1 MTTVHGAAIAV
12 GFVPQPS
19 ESADPADGRFAPRQA
34 AIRKSDGMAM
44 SASHPI
50 LLQKSFWGGERKFL
64 EPLMR
69 FARGDVRDHI
79 VSSKSITDLRSRV
92 EKRRSSGEIQ
102 RSTFARF
109 LGLFDF
115 RLLQQY
121 PPNSG
126 HAATAA
132 PCSRADNSSHA
143 RRPG

>member
-1 MTTVHGAAIAV
+1 MFSVVHPTTDI
-12 GFVPQPS
+12 
-19 ESADPADGRFAPRQA
+19 PANGSFAPEA

-121 PPNSG
+121 PPHSG